1 MKDLPD
7 IPVYVTRPTSGG
19 TTGSVSASP
28 YLLLVLWLITV
39 FNVLGWGTFSLALL
53 VKTIIDQ
60 F

>member
-7 IPVYVTRPTSGG
+7 IPVYVTRPTSSG

-28 YLLLVLWLITV
+28 YLLLVLWLIAV
-39 FNVLGWGTFSLALL
+39 LNILGWGTFSLALL